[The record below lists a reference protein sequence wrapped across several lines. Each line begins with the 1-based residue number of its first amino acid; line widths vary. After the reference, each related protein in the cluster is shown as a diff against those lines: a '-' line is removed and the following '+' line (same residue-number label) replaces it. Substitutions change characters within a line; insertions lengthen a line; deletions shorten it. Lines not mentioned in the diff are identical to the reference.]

1 MPMRLLIASV
11 LTAMIIPVFYGAY
24 EDLSIARTEDGLL
37 SEIDDFM
44 MMSRALLDGGVGSSA
59 EFDFQVESR
68 MNSGPVKVSIGGPI
82 DGDDRWTSFTVGYSI
97 SGGGLRYIVSRP
109 PIQITSGSQE
119 AVVLGEGDHTLILE
133 HSVMN
138 GTHLILIRR

>member
-1 MPMRLLIASV
+1 MMRRLSADAEGIMDMPMRLLIASV

-82 DGDDRWTSFTVGYSI
+82 DGDDRWTSFTWATAS
-97 SGGGLRYIVSRP
+97 P
-109 PIQITSGSQE
+109 
-119 AVVLGEGDHTLILE
+119 EG
-133 HSVMN
+133 V
-138 GTHLILIRR
+138 